1 MMRFR
6 SAIAAAALAVL
17 AAACSSQPPSA
28 PSADVSPVRSSPAPA
43 KTLDIQQIAGRISQ
57 LWVFGP
63 LAGGVL
69 KRLDPSTGATL
80 ASVSL
85 ENEAAATGVAFT
97 GDSLWISTSDGQVMK
112 LDGRGA
118 ILSKA
123 KIPNAFLAGIAF
135 EAGAVWTLDSA
146 GGRVHRIEGGR
157 ATVSI
162 DVPGGKQ
169 MIGGNGSLWVSM
181 KDGTKVVRIDAA
193 QEKSVE
199 TIELS
204 PSNLSRSVTDMTF
217 GAGKAY
223 ALLDGPSTVVE
234 IGRSISGLSADDG
247 ADRLV
252 VGSEGIFTV
261 AALAA
266 RVQRISEGEQAQTMQ
281 PKLVA
286 DQGLGAAAL
295 GGGVL
300 WVLAGPPVGVLAL
313 DPETGA
319 VLKRIEAA
327 DASEIA
333 VSTR

>member
-1 MMRFR
+1 MIRFR

-28 PSADVSPVRSSPAPA
+28 PSADASPTPAN
-43 KTLDIQQIAGRISQ
+43 TLDIQQIAGRISQ

-69 KRLDPSTGATL
+69 KRLDPSTGSTI

-85 ENEAAATGVAFT
+85 ENGAAATGVALT

-169 MIGGNGSLWVSM
+169 MVGGNGSLWVSM

-204 PSNLSRSVTDMTF
+204 PSNTSRGVADMTF

-223 ALLDGPSTVVE
+223 ALLDGPATVVE

-261 AALAA
+261 ADLAG

-281 PKLVA
+281 PKLGA
-286 DQGLGAAAL
+286 DQGLGAAGLA
-295 GGGVL
+295 GGVL

-313 DPETGA
+313 DPETGE

-327 DASEIA
+327 DASEIV